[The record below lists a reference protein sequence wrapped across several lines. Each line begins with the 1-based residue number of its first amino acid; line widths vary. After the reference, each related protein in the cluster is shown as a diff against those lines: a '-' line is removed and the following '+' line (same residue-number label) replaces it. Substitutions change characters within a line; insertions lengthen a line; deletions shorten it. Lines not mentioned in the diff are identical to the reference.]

1 LIFQSGFFKILVL
14 EVIYKLKNNFPI
26 LNLKNIHKNYQGEEI
41 IKNVNFSVNN
51 GEFVAILGP
60 SGCGKTTILRLIGGF
75 EKPDS
80 GSIFINNLEV
90 NNISPSNRKVNTVF
104 QSYALFPHMNV
115 FDNIAFGLVVEG
127 KSKDYIKN
135 EVSQIAKKVGLE
147 KFLLRTPDQLSGGQK
162 QRVAIARAIIKK
174 PHILLLDEPLS
185 ALDKKLRQ
193 KMQVE
198 LKKLQK
204 NLGITFIFVTH
215 DQEEAL
221 SVADKVIVM
230 SDGKIEQIGTPRDV
244 YETPSNLFVAQFV
257 GEINVF
263 DAEITKVSNNKITLY
278 VENEVT
284 YTTKSNENFKVGDKV
299 KLLFRPEDLRT
310 ETIKDSK
317 TLKNVFIG
325 KIEDTTYKGATLD
338 SSIVLKSGKKI
349 KASEFFDEDDADFD
363 YKIGENITVHWIDG
377 WEVILKNEER

>member
-278 VENEVT
+278 VENEIT
-284 YTTKSNENFKVGDKV
+284 YTTKSNENYKIGDKV

-338 SSIVLKSGKKI
+338 SSIILKSGKKI

-363 YKIGENITVHWIDG
+363 YKFGENITVHWIDG

>member
-278 VENEVT
+278 VENEIT

>member
-1 LIFQSGFFKILVL
+1 M
-14 EVIYKLKNNFPI
+14 KNNFPI

-278 VENEVT
+278 VENEIT
-284 YTTKSNENFKVGDKV
+284 YTTKSNENYKIGDKV

-338 SSIVLKSGKKI
+338 SSIILKSGKKI

-363 YKIGENITVHWIDG
+363 YKFGENITVHWIDG

>member
-1 LIFQSGFFKILVL
+1 M
-14 EVIYKLKNNFPI
+14 KNNFPI

-317 TLKNVFIG
+317 TLNNVFIG

>member
-1 LIFQSGFFKILVL
+1 M
-14 EVIYKLKNNFPI
+14 KNNYPI
-26 LNLKNIHKNYQGEEI
+26 LNLKNICKSYQGQEI
-41 IKNVNFSVNN
+41 IKNVSFSVND

-60 SGCGKTTILRLIGGF
+60 SGCGKTTLLRLIGGF
-75 EKPDS
+75 EIPDY
-80 GSIFINNLEV
+80 GSISINKLEV
-90 NNISPSNRKVNTVF
+90 NNISPTNRKVNTVF

-115 FDNIAFGLVVEG
+115 FDNIAFGLIVEG
-127 KSKDYIKN
+127 KSKDYIKK
-135 EVSQIAKKVGLE
+135 EVYKIAEKVGLD
-147 KFLLRTPDQLSGGQK
+147 KLLLRTPDQLSGGQK

-204 NLGITFIFVTH
+204 NLGITFIFITH

-230 SDGKIEQIGTPRDV
+230 SEGKVEQIGTPRDV
-244 YETPSNLFVAQFV
+244 YETPSNLFVAEFV

-263 DAEITKVSNNKITLY
+263 DAEVIKISNNKITLH
-278 VENEVT
+278 VENEIT
-284 YTTKSNENFKVGDKV
+284 YTTENNGNFKVGDNV

-325 KIEDTTYKGATLD
+325 KIEDTTYKGATLE
-338 SSIVLKSGKKI
+338 SSIILKSGKRI
-349 KASEFFDEDDADFD
+349 KASEFFDEDDEDFD
-363 YKIGENITVHWIDG
+363 YKIGENITINWIDG
-377 WEVILKNEER
+377 WEVILKDEKQ

>member
-1 LIFQSGFFKILVL
+1 
-14 EVIYKLKNNFPI
+14 LKNNFPI

-278 VENEVT
+278 VENEIT

-377 WEVILKNEER
+377 WEVILKDEER

>member
-1 LIFQSGFFKILVL
+1 M
-14 EVIYKLKNNFPI
+14 KNNSPI

>member
-1 LIFQSGFFKILVL
+1 
-14 EVIYKLKNNFPI
+14 LKNNFPI

-310 ETIKDSK
+310 ETIKYSK

>member
-1 LIFQSGFFKILVL
+1 MIFQSGFFKILVL

-278 VENEVT
+278 VENEIT

>member
-1 LIFQSGFFKILVL
+1 MIFQSGFFKILVL

-26 LNLKNIHKNYQGEEI
+26 LNLKNINKNYQGEEI

-115 FDNIAFGLVVEG
+115 FDNIAFGLVIEG

>member
-1 LIFQSGFFKILVL
+1 
-14 EVIYKLKNNFPI
+14 LKNNFPI

-90 NNISPSNRKVNTVF
+90 NNILPSNRKVNTVF

>member
-1 LIFQSGFFKILVL
+1 
-14 EVIYKLKNNFPI
+14 LKNNFPI
-26 LNLKNIHKNYQGEEI
+26 LNLKNINKNYQGEEI

-115 FDNIAFGLVVEG
+115 FDNIAFGLVIEG

>member
-1 LIFQSGFFKILVL
+1 
-14 EVIYKLKNNFPI
+14 LKNNFPI

-135 EVSQIAKKVGLE
+135 EVHQIAKKVGLE

-230 SDGKIEQIGTPRDV
+230 SDGEIEQVGTPRDV

-278 VENEVT
+278 VENEIT
-284 YTTKSNENFKVGDKV
+284 YTTKSNENFKIGDKV

-338 SSIVLKSGKKI
+338 SSIILKSGKKI

>member
-1 LIFQSGFFKILVL
+1 
-14 EVIYKLKNNFPI
+14 LKNNFPI

>member
-1 LIFQSGFFKILVL
+1 
-14 EVIYKLKNNFPI
+14 LKNNFPI

-317 TLKNVFIG
+317 TLNNVFIG

>member
-1 LIFQSGFFKILVL
+1 M
-14 EVIYKLKNNFPI
+14 KNNFPI

-278 VENEVT
+278 VENEIT

>member
-1 LIFQSGFFKILVL
+1 M
-14 EVIYKLKNNFPI
+14 KNNFPI

>member
-1 LIFQSGFFKILVL
+1 M
-14 EVIYKLKNNFPI
+14 KNNYPI
-26 LNLKNIHKNYQGEEI
+26 LNLKNICKSYQGQEI
-41 IKNVNFSVNN
+41 IKNVSFSVND

-60 SGCGKTTILRLIGGF
+60 SGCGKTTLLRLIGGF
-75 EKPDS
+75 EIPDY
-80 GSIFINNLEV
+80 GSISINKLEV
-90 NNISPSNRKVNTVF
+90 NNISPTNRKVNTVF

-115 FDNIAFGLVVEG
+115 FDNIAFGLIVEG
-127 KSKDYIKN
+127 KSKDYIKK
-135 EVSQIAKKVGLE
+135 EVYKIAEKVGLD
-147 KFLLRTPDQLSGGQK
+147 KLLLRTPDQLSGGQK

-204 NLGITFIFVTH
+204 NLGITFIFITH

-230 SDGKIEQIGTPRDV
+230 SEGKIEQIGTPRDV
-244 YETPSNLFVAQFV
+244 YETPSNLFVAEFV

-263 DAEITKVSNNKITLY
+263 DAEVIKISNNKITLH
-278 VENEVT
+278 VENEIT
-284 YTTKSNENFKVGDKV
+284 YTTGNNDNFKVGDNV

-325 KIEDTTYKGATLD
+325 KIEDTTYTALALP
-338 SSIVLKSGKKI
+338 SSST
-349 KASEFFDEDDADFD
+349 S
-363 YKIGENITVHWIDG
+363 T
-377 WEVILKNEER
+377 

>member
-1 LIFQSGFFKILVL
+1 MIFQSGFFKILVL

-230 SDGKIEQIGTPRDV
+230 SDGEIEQIGTPRDV

-278 VENEVT
+278 VENEIT

>member
-1 LIFQSGFFKILVL
+1 M
-14 EVIYKLKNNFPI
+14 KNNYPI
-26 LNLKNIHKNYQGEEI
+26 LNLKNIRKSYQGQEI
-41 IKNVNFSVNN
+41 IKNVSFSVND

-60 SGCGKTTILRLIGGF
+60 SGCGKTTLLRLIGGF
-75 EKPDS
+75 EIPDY
-80 GSIFINNLEV
+80 GSISINKLEV
-90 NNISPSNRKVNTVF
+90 NNISPTNRKVNTVF

-115 FDNIAFGLVVEG
+115 FDNIAFGLIVEG
-127 KSKDYIKN
+127 KSKDYIKK
-135 EVSQIAKKVGLE
+135 EVYKIAEKVGLD
-147 KFLLRTPDQLSGGQK
+147 KLLLRTPDQLSGGQK

-204 NLGITFIFVTH
+204 NLGITFIFITH

-230 SDGKIEQIGTPRDV
+230 SEGKIEQIGTPRDV
-244 YETPSNLFVAQFV
+244 YETPSNLFVAEFV

-263 DAEITKVSNNKITLY
+263 DAEVIKISNNKITLH
-278 VENEVT
+278 VENEIT
-284 YTTKSNENFKVGDKV
+284 YTTGNNDNFKVGDNV

-325 KIEDTTYKGATLD
+325 KIEDTTYKGATLE
-338 SSIVLKSGKKI
+338 SSIILKSGKII
-349 KASEFFDEDDADFD
+349 KASEFFDEDDEDFD
-363 YKIGENITVHWIDG
+363 YKIGENITINWIDG
-377 WEVILKNEER
+377 WEVILKDEKQ

>member
-1 LIFQSGFFKILVL
+1 M
-14 EVIYKLKNNFPI
+14 KNNFPI

-51 GEFVAILGP
+51 GEFIAILGP

-90 NNISPSNRKVNTVF
+90 NNISPSNRQVNTVF

-127 KSKDYIKN
+127 KSKDYIKK
-135 EVSQIAKKVGLE
+135 EVYKIAEKVGLE
-147 KFLLRTPDQLSGGQK
+147 KLLLRTPDQLSGGQK

-185 ALDKKLRQ
+185 ALDKKLRH

-257 GEINVF
+257 GEINIF
-263 DAEITKVSNNKITLY
+263 DAEVIKISDKNITLF
-278 VENEVT
+278 VENELT
-284 YTTKSNENFKVGDKV
+284 YTTKSNTNFKTGDKV
-299 KLLFRPEDLRT
+299 KVLFRPEDLRT

-317 TLKNVFIG
+317 TLKNMFIG
-325 KIEDTTYKGATLD
+325 KIEDTTYKGATLE

-363 YKIGENITVHWIDG
+363 YKIGEDVTVHWIDG
-377 WEVILKNEER
+377 WEVILKNEE

>member
-1 LIFQSGFFKILVL
+1 MIFQSGFFKILVL